1 MQDIPR
7 NELLDKLAEGWR
19 VRRKSW
25 GCEKDYPFI
34 SKQSEVQ
41 IKLWQYLENDWEG
54 EQLLP
59 ELKAERCC
67 IEFAFNE
74 LKNNKAKFIR
84 RAAWN
89 PSWKCIFDTRHDS
102 SFQNY
107 ELTLNDILSSDW
119 EVWA

>member
-7 NELLDKLAEGWR
+7 NELLDKLAAGWK
-19 VRRKSW
+19 VRRKAW
-25 GCEKDYPFI
+25 GSEKDYPCI

-41 IKLWQYLENDWEG
+41 MKLWQYLEDDWQG
-54 EQLLP
+54 ELSLP
-59 ELKAERCC
+59 ELRANRCS
-67 IEFAFNE
+67 IEFVFNE
-74 LKNNKAKFIR
+74 LKNHKAKFIR

-107 ELTLNDILSSDW
+107 ELTLTDILSSDW
-119 EVWA
+119 EV